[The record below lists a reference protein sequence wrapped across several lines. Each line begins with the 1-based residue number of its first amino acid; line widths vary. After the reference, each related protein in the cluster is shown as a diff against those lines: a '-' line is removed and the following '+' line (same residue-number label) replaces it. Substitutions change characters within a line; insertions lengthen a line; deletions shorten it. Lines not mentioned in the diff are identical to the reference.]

1 MQSKWLLEKI
11 TACFDRL
18 SMNGVVS
25 LVFKIPPFALSLSKG
40 NRGVCRQP
48 PARTRQ
54 RWRASS
60 FLIPLLVLAS
70 HAFPVHAASS
80 PSKIVIAHAG
90 MNART
95 VALWTAEEQKF
106 FAKYGTDAQ
115 VIFIRQAPILL
126 AGMSAGNVQI
136 AATGGTSALLGASGG
151 MDLKV
156 VASLNGRVTYD
167 LVAAA
172 NIKSVKELRGKRF
185 GLQGY
190 GGTLWMAIMLG
201 FEHLGVDPQHIN
213 FLVIGDQTV
222 LAQALEAGRIDAT
235 ALDPVFSRRLKQKG
249 FTILSEL
256 YQANLPFIGSGIV
269 VNDSFTRE
277 QPETL
282 ENILKAVVES
292 IAFVLSPKN
301 KSIVINTIKAHLKI
315 ADPALAEEGYQ
326 DVLRSLEKNPTPA
339 LEGMR
344 NMHRLLRTRN
354 PSIDKV
360 KPEQLI
366 DDRFMR
372 KLDESGFISRLY
384 NAYGVK

>member
-1 MQSKWLLEKI
+1 MRFNPIRSPMNASIVFACLFAIACRSLPAFAA
-11 TACFDRL
+11 TA
-18 SMNGVVS
+18 
-25 LVFKIPPFALSLSKG
+25 
-40 NRGVCRQP
+40 
-48 PARTRQ
+48 
-54 RWRASS
+54 
-60 FLIPLLVLAS
+60 
-70 HAFPVHAASS
+70 

-95 VALWTAEEQKF
+95 VALWTAQEQKF

-115 VIFIRQAPILL
+115 VIFIRQALILV

-136 AATGGTSALLGASGG
+136 AATGGTAALLAASGG

-156 VASLNGRVTYD
+156 VACTNGRVTYD
-167 LVAAA
+167 LVAAP
-172 NIKSVKELRGKRF
+172 NIKSLKDLRGKRF

-190 GGTLWMAIMLG
+190 GGTLWMALMLG
-201 FEHLGVDPQHIN
+201 FEHLGVDPQELN
-213 FLVIGDQTV
+213 FLVLGDQTV

-235 ALDPVFSRRLKQKG
+235 GLDPIFSRRLKQKG

-269 VNDSFTRE
+269 VNSSFARE
-277 QPETL
+277 QPEAL
-282 ENILKAVVES
+282 ENILKGVVES

-301 KSIVINTIKAHLKI
+301 KPIVLNTIKTRLKI

-326 DVLRSLEKNPTPA
+326 DVLKSLDKNPTPS

-344 NMHRLLRTRN
+344 NIHRLLRTRN
-354 PSIDKV
+354 PNVDKV

-366 DDRFMR
+366 DDRIMR
-372 KLDESGFISRLY
+372 RLDESGFISRI
-384 NAYGVK
+384 NSAYGIK